1 MATEQSAIR
10 ARQSIYSDLDFRFI
24 LNPNT
29 GDIAL
34 KKDAEAIKQSIMNIL
49 LTSRGERPF
58 NPEFG
63 GNLRAYLFENFDAV
77 TQAAME
83 NVIVN
88 SLRNYEPRVRVDNII
103 ISDLSYRNAL
113 NISID
118 FTILSPEER
127 QEVVEFVVERIR

>member
-1 MATEQSAIR
+1 MAEQSTIR
-10 ARQSIYSDLDFRFI
+10 ARQSVYSDLDFRFI

-34 KKDAEAIKQSIMNIL
+34 KRDSESVKQSIMNIL
-49 LTSRGERPF
+49 LTGRGERPF

-63 GNLRAYLFENFDAV
+63 GNLRAYLFENFDVV

-88 SLRNYEPRVRVDNII
+88 SLRNYEPRVRVDNVV

-127 QEVVEFVVERIR
+127 QDVVEFVVERIR

>member
-1 MATEQSAIR
+1 MTEQSVIR

-49 LTSRGERPF
+49 MTSRGERPF

-63 GNLRAYLFENFDAV
+63 GNLRAYLFENFDVV

-83 NVIVN
+83 SVIVN

>member
-58 NPEFG
+58 NPDFG
-63 GNLRAYLFENFDAV
+63 GNLRAYLFENFDVV

-83 NVIVN
+83 SVIVN
-88 SLRNYEPRVRVDNII
+88 SLRNYEPRVRVDNIV

>member
-1 MATEQSAIR
+1 MTEQTSAIR
-10 ARQSIYSDLDFRFI
+10 ARQAVYSDLDFRFI
-24 LNPNT
+24 VNPNT
-29 GDIAL
+29 GDLAL

-49 LTSRGERPF
+49 LTGRGERPF
-58 NPEFG
+58 NPDFG

-88 SLRNYEPRVRVDNII
+88 SLRNYEPRVRVDNVVID
-103 ISDLSYRNAL
+103 DLSYRNAL

-118 FTILSPEER
+118 FTILSPDER
-127 QEVVEFVVERIR
+127 QDVVEFVVERIR

>member
-1 MATEQSAIR
+1 MANETSAIT
-10 ARQSIYSDLDFRFI
+10 ARQAIYSDLDFRFI

-29 GDIAL
+29 GDFGL
-34 KKDAEAIKQSIMNIL
+34 KKDAQAIKQSIMNIL
-49 LTSRGERPF
+49 LTGRGERPF
-58 NPEFG
+58 KPNFG
-63 GNLRAYLFENFDAV
+63 GNLKAYLFENFDAV

-83 NVIVN
+83 NVIVKTV
-88 SLRNYEPRVRVDNII
+88 RNYEPRVRVDNVVID
-103 ISDLSYRNAL
+103 DLTDRNAL

>member
-1 MATEQSAIR
+1 MTEQSVIR

-63 GNLRAYLFENFDAV
+63 GNLRAYLFENFDVV

-83 NVIVN
+83 SVIVN
-88 SLRNYEPRVRVDNII
+88 SLRNYEPRVRVDNIV

-127 QEVVEFVVERIR
+127 REVVEFVVERIR

>member
-1 MATEQSAIR
+1 MANEQSTIR

-29 GDIAL
+29 GDFAL
-34 KKDAEAIKQSIMNIL
+34 KKDAEAVKQSIMNIL
-49 LTSRGERPF
+49 LTGRGERPF

-63 GNLRAYLFENFDAV
+63 GNLKAYLFETFEAV

-88 SLRNYEPRVRVDNII
+88 SLRNYEPRVRVNNVVID
-103 ISDLSYRNAL
+103 DLSYRNAL

-127 QEVVEFVVERIR
+127 QDVVEFVVERLR

>member
-1 MATEQSAIR
+1 MTEQTQTLR
-10 ARQSIYSDLDFRFI
+10 ARQTAYSDLDFRFI
-24 LNPNT
+24 VNPNT
-29 GDIAL
+29 GDLAL
-34 KKDAEAIKQSIMNIL
+34 KRDAESVKQSVMNIL

-63 GNLRAYLFENFDAV
+63 GNLRAYLFEHFDAV

-83 NVIVN
+83 TVIIN
-88 SLRNYEPRVRVDNII
+88 SLRNYEPRIRVDNVVIN
-103 ISDLSYRNAL
+103 DLSYRNAL

-127 QEVVEFVVERIR
+127 QDVVEFVVERIR

>member
-1 MATEQSAIR
+1 MTEQSAIR

-58 NPEFG
+58 NPDFG
-63 GNLRAYLFENFDAV
+63 GNLRAYLFENFDVV

-83 NVIVN
+83 SVIVN
-88 SLRNYEPRVRVDNII
+88 SLRNYEPRVRVDNIA

>member
-1 MATEQSAIR
+1 MTEETSVIR
-10 ARQSIYSDLDFRFI
+10 ARQAIYSDLDFRFI

-29 GDIAL
+29 GDLAL
-34 KKDAEAIKQSIMNIL
+34 KKDAESVKQSIMNIL

-58 NPEFG
+58 NPNFG
-63 GNLRAYLFENFDAV
+63 GNLRAYLFENFDAI

-88 SLRNYEPRVRVDNII
+88 SLRNYEPRVRVDNVVID
-103 ISDLSYRNAL
+103 DLSYRNAL
-113 NISID
+113 NVSID

-127 QEVVEFVVERIR
+127 QDVVAFVVERIR

>member
-1 MATEQSAIR
+1 MIDQTSTLR
-10 ARQSIYSDLDFRFI
+10 ARQSVYTDLDFRFI

-29 GDIAL
+29 GDLAL
-34 KKDAEAIKQSIMNIL
+34 KKDAESVKQSIMNIL

-58 NPEFG
+58 APEFG
-63 GNLRAYLFENFDAV
+63 GNLRAYLFENFDAI
-77 TQAAME
+77 TKAAME

-88 SLRNYEPRVRVDNII
+88 SLRNYEPRVKVDKVKVT
-103 ISDLSYRNAL
+103 DLSYRNAL

-127 QEVVEFVVERIR
+127 QDVVEFVVERIR

>member
-1 MATEQSAIR
+1 MTEQTSAIR
-10 ARQSIYSDLDFRFI
+10 ARQNIYSDLDFRFI
-24 LNPNT
+24 VNPNT
-29 GDIAL
+29 GDLAL

-49 LTSRGERPF
+49 LTGRGERPF

-88 SLRNYEPRVRVDNII
+88 SLKNYEPRVRVDNIVI
-103 ISDLSYRNAL
+103 DDLSYRNAL

-118 FTILSPEER
+118 FTILSPDER
-127 QEVVEFVVERIR
+127 QDVVEFVVERLR

>member
-1 MATEQSAIR
+1 MTEQSVIR

-49 LTSRGERPF
+49 MTSRGERPF

-63 GNLRAYLFENFDAV
+63 GNLRAYLFENFDVV

-83 NVIVN
+83 SVIVN
-88 SLRNYEPRVRVDNII
+88 SLRNYEPRVRVDNIV

>member
-1 MATEQSAIR
+1 MAQEQSVIR
-10 ARQSIYSDLDFRFI
+10 ARQAVYSDLDFRFI

-29 GDIAL
+29 GDFAL
-34 KKDAEAIKQSIMNIL
+34 KKDAEAVKQSIMNIL

-58 NPEFG
+58 QPEFG
-63 GNLRAYLFENFDAV
+63 GNLKAYLFENFDAV

-88 SLRNYEPRVRVDNII
+88 TLRNYEPRVRVNNVVID
-103 ISDLSYRNAL
+103 DLSYRNAL

-127 QEVVEFVVERIR
+127 QDVVEFVVERIR

>member
-1 MATEQSAIR
+1 MTEQSVIR

-49 LTSRGERPF
+49 MTSRGERPF

-63 GNLRAYLFENFDAV
+63 GNLRAYLFENFDVV

-83 NVIVN
+83 SVIVN

-127 QEVVEFVVERIR
+127 REVVEFVVERIR

>member
-1 MATEQSAIR
+1 MAQDKSAIR
-10 ARQSIYSDLDFRFI
+10 ARQAIYSDLDFRFI

-29 GDIAL
+29 GDFAL
-34 KKDAEAIKQSIMNIL
+34 KKDAEAVKQSIMNIL
-49 LTSRGERPF
+49 LTGRGERPF
-58 NPEFG
+58 QPEFG
-63 GNLRAYLFENFDAV
+63 GNLKAYLFENFDAI

-88 SLRNYEPRVRVDNII
+88 SLRNYEPRVRVDNVII
-103 ISDLSYRNAL
+103 DDLSYRNAL

>member
-1 MATEQSAIR
+1 MAQEQSVIR
-10 ARQSIYSDLDFRFI
+10 ARQAVYSDLDFRFI

-29 GDIAL
+29 GDFAL
-34 KKDAEAIKQSIMNIL
+34 KKDAEAVKQSIMNIL

-58 NPEFG
+58 QPEFG
-63 GNLRAYLFENFDAV
+63 GNLKAYLFENFDAV

-88 SLRNYEPRVRVDNII
+88 TIRNYEPRVRVDNVVID
-103 ISDLSYRNAL
+103 DLSYRNAL

-127 QEVVEFVVERIR
+127 QDVVEFVVERIR

>member
-1 MATEQSAIR
+1 MTEQTSAIR
-10 ARQSIYSDLDFRFI
+10 ARQNIYSDLDFRFI
-24 LNPNT
+24 VNPNT
-29 GDIAL
+29 GDLAL

-49 LTSRGERPF
+49 LTGRGERPF

-63 GNLRAYLFENFDAV
+63 GNLRAYLFENFDAI

-83 NVIVN
+83 NVIIN
-88 SLRNYEPRVRVDNII
+88 SLRNYEPRVRVDNVVID
-103 ISDLSYRNAL
+103 DLSYRNAL

-127 QEVVEFVVERIR
+127 QDVVEFVVERLR

>member
-1 MATEQSAIR
+1 MAQDQSVIR
-10 ARQSIYSDLDFRFI
+10 ARQAIYSDLDFRFI

-29 GDIAL
+29 GDFAL
-34 KKDAEAIKQSIMNIL
+34 KKDAEAVKQSIMNIL

-58 NPEFG
+58 QPEFG
-63 GNLRAYLFENFDAV
+63 GNLKAYLFENFDAV

-88 SLRNYEPRVRVDNII
+88 SLRNYEPRVRVDNVVID
-103 ISDLSYRNAL
+103 DLSYRNAL

-127 QEVVEFVVERIR
+127 QDVVQFVVERLR

>member
-1 MATEQSAIR
+1 METNTLR
-10 ARQSIYSDLDFRFI
+10 ARQNIYADLDFRFI

-29 GDIAL
+29 GDFAI
-34 KKDAEAIKQSIMNIL
+34 KKDAESIKQSIMNIL
-49 LTSRGERPF
+49 LTGSGERPF

-63 GNLRAYLFENFDAV
+63 GNLKRYLFENFDAV

-83 NVIVN
+83 NVIIS
-88 SLRNYEPRVRVDNII
+88 SLRNYEPRVRVDNIV

-113 NISID
+113 NITID

-127 QEVVEFVVERIR
+127 QEVVEFVVERVR

>member
-1 MATEQSAIR
+1 MTEQSVIR

-49 LTSRGERPF
+49 MTSRGERPF

-63 GNLRAYLFENFDAV
+63 GNLRAYLFENFDVV

-83 NVIVN
+83 SVIVN
-88 SLRNYEPRVRVDNII
+88 SLRNYEPRVRVDNIV

-127 QEVVEFVVERIR
+127 REVVEFVVERIR

>member
-1 MATEQSAIR
+1 MAQEQSVIR
-10 ARQSIYSDLDFRFI
+10 ARQAVYSDLDFRFI

-29 GDIAL
+29 GDFAM
-34 KKDAEAIKQSIMNIL
+34 KKDAEAVKQSIMNIL

-58 NPEFG
+58 QPEFG
-63 GNLRAYLFENFDAV
+63 GNLKAYLFENFDAV

-88 SLRNYEPRVRVDNII
+88 SLRNYEPRVRVDNVVID
-103 ISDLSYRNAL
+103 DLSYRNAL

-127 QEVVEFVVERIR
+127 QDVVQFVVERLR